1 MPNKG
6 KMSDYLTDML
16 LYSEGRAGRGWTID
30 SKFKN
35 AGYIA
40 KGKSLIFVAGKNGT
54 LALDLD
60 CIEEFCK
67 EMLEVKEIVEARR
80 LAGYG
85 R

>member
-16 LYSEGRAGRGWTID
+16 LYSEERAKRGWTIQ
-30 SKFKN
+30 SQFRN

-40 KGKSLIFVAGKNGT
+40 KGKSIIFVAGKNGT

-67 EMLEVKEIVEARR
+67 ELLEVKEIVELRKR
-80 LAGYG
+80 AGIQ
-85 R
+85 